1 MTRHIKI
8 LLAIIIFLLTLGGY
22 FTIYNTNKNN
32 IFTFYKAFKLC
43 PDETVRMD
51 ITGFLQEEADVEFK
65 DKKIYLN
72 LDQCKKV
79 NKIYKEEDDDY
90 KDTYDTYYETN
101 DGDPSHSFHC
111 VYNGLK
117 EIEVITQKECA
128 LNEEWPFDK
137 MYLINDKY
145 LITAYEGFYFVFS
158 NLERY

>member
-1 MTRHIKI
+1 MN
-8 LLAIIIFLLTLGGY
+8 
-22 FTIYNTNKNN
+22 NTDKNN
-32 IFTFYKAFKLC
+32 IFTFYKAFILC
-43 PDETVRMD
+43 PDETVSMH
-51 ITGFLQEEADVEFK
+51 ITGFLQEEADAEFK
-65 DKKIYLN
+65 DKKIHLN

-79 NKIYKEEDDDY
+79 NKIYKEDDDAY

-101 DGDPSHSFHC
+101 NGDPSHSSNC

-117 EIEVITQKECA
+117 EVKVIAQKECA

-137 MYLINDKY
+137 MYLINGKY